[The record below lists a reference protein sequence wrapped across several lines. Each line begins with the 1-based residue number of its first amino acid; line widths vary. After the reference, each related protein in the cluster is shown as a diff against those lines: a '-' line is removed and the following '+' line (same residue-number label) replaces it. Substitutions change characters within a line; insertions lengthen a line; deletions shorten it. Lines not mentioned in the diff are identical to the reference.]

1 MPVLEALKDYK
12 DRIELHIYGS
22 SMEGLRKHVNNEE
35 LLDELS
41 GCLYVHGIIK
51 QKEVERVLLN
61 SDYQIFIRP
70 ERRSSD
76 AGFPTKLC
84 ESMSV
89 GTPCITN
96 DTGDISLVL
105 RDGKNGFMVKGND
118 VKAVKET
125 FERIVK
131 LDKESYRQMRMIVRS
146 DAESFFD
153 YRNYLNDVEGFLK

>member
-1 MPVLEALKDYK
+1 MCIRYRYK
-12 DRIELHIYGS
+12 YKIELHIYGS
-22 SMEGLRKHVNNEE
+22 SLEGLRKHINNEK
-35 LLDELS
+35 LLSELS
-41 GCLYVHGIIK
+41 DCLYVHGVIK
-51 QKEVERVLLN
+51 QKEVEKVLLN

-70 ERRSSD
+70 NRRSSD

-105 RDGKNGFMVKGND
+105 KDGKNGFMVKGND
-118 VKAVKET
+118 VEAVKET

-131 LDKESYRQMRMIVRS
+131 LDKDSYRQMRMMARR

-153 YRNYLNDVEGFLK
+153 YRNYLKGVEEFLK